1 MFFDCS
7 AITLTDAGIM
17 TSLFL
22 AGLFGGTTH
31 CTFMCS
37 PFVLMLQQKTI
48 GRISSILLL
57 PYHLG
62 RMTTYVVL
70 GVLANLFLS
79 VAFPVSPLRYGIA
92 SFVLAFA
99 GLMFL
104 VQSIP
109 FLGKFFPFLLKIH
122 LPLPLAPLQRL
133 SARLLENNNPRW
145 AHIRL
150 YGVGIMLGFIPC
162 GLVMGAMMAVATL
175 DEPLKAA
182 LGMAAFCAGTM
193 PSLILVAL
201 GGKTLATI
209 FPMQFRLLSQGVI
222 VLNGILLIV
231 IAGRILP

>member
-1 MFFDCS
+1 MFFECS

-22 AGLFGGTTH
+22 AGLFGGATH
-31 CTFMCS
+31 CAFMCS
-37 PFVLMLQQKTI
+37 PFVVMLQQKTI
-48 GRISSILLL
+48 GRISSVLLL

-62 RMTTYVVL
+62 RMTTYVAL

-79 VAFPVSPLRYGIA
+79 MAFPVSPLRYGVA
-92 SFVLAFA
+92 SFILALA

-109 FLGKFFPFLLKIH
+109 FLGKFFPMLLKIH
-122 LPLPLAPLQRL
+122 LPLPLAPIQKI
-133 SARLLENNNPRW
+133 SSRLLENNSP
-145 AHIRL
+145 IRL
-150 YGVGIMLGFIPC
+150 YGVGIMLGLIPC

-175 DEPLKAA
+175 DDPIKAA

-193 PSLILVAL
+193 PSLMLVSL

-209 FPMQFRLLSQGVI
+209 FPMQFRLLSQWVI
-222 VLNGILLIV
+222 VLNGILLIA